1 MAQAPQPRWPFPDF
15 KGAALCAMIVSDD
28 LELPMQI
35 TGPLCR
41 AARALVQWP
50 RTQLASASGVAKAD
64 IRAFETGDVDPGD
77 KAREA
82 LTHALES
89 AGAVFLDEDDLG
101 AGVRLRFTRRDVK
114 QLRRLEG
121 EGGAVGED
129 DV

>member
-1 MAQAPQPRWPFPDF
+1 
-15 KGAALCAMIVSDD
+15 V
-28 LELPMQI
+28 EL

-50 RTQLASASGVAKAD
+50 RERLAEECGVTKKAV
-64 IRAFETGDVDPGD
+64 REFETGNVDPGED
-77 KAREA
+77 VRAKIK
-82 LTHALES
+82 HALEQG
-89 AGAVFLDEDDLG
+89 GAVFLDEGDMG
-101 AGVRLRFTRRDVK
+101 AGVRLRFTARDVK

>member
-1 MAQAPQPRWPFPDF
+1 MT
-15 KGAALCAMIVSDD
+15 
-28 LELPMQI
+28 I

-50 RTQLASASGVAKAD
+50 RTQLATASGVAKPA
-64 IRAFETGDVDPGD
+64 IRAFETGDVDPGEG
-77 KAREA
+77 ARAA
-82 LTHALES
+82 LKHALET

-101 AGVRLRFTRRDVK
+101 AGVRLRFTKRDVK

-121 EGGAVGED
+121 EGGQVGED

>member
-1 MAQAPQPRWPFPDF
+1 
-15 KGAALCAMIVSDD
+15 
-28 LELPMQI
+28 MQI

-50 RTQLASASGVAKAD
+50 RTQLATSSGVKKTA

-77 KAREA
+77 EARGG
-82 LTHALES
+82 LKHALEA

-101 AGVRLRFTRRDVK
+101 VGVRLRFTRGDVK

-121 EGGAVGED
+121 EGGVVGDD

>member
-1 MAQAPQPRWPFPDF
+1 
-15 KGAALCAMIVSDD
+15 
-28 LELPMQI
+28 MQI

-50 RTQLASASGVAKAD
+50 RAQLATESGVKLKKV
-64 IRAFETGDVDPGD
+64 RAFETGDVDPGD
-77 KAREA
+77 NAKAA
-82 LTHALES
+82 LQRALET

-101 AGVRLRFTRRDVK
+101 IGVRLRFTKRDVK
-114 QLRRLEG
+114 QLRRMEG

>member
-1 MAQAPQPRWPFPDF
+1 MT
-15 KGAALCAMIVSDD
+15 
-28 LELPMQI
+28 I

-50 RTQLASASGVAKAD
+50 RTQLATESGVAKPA

-77 KAREA
+77 DAKAA
-82 LTHALES
+82 LKHALER
-89 AGAVFLDEDDLG
+89 AGAVFIDEDDLG
-101 AGVRLRFTRRDVK
+101 AGVHLRFTKRDVK

>member
-1 MAQAPQPRWPFPDF
+1 MT
-15 KGAALCAMIVSDD
+15 
-28 LELPMQI
+28 I

-50 RTQLASASGVAKAD
+50 RAQLCAASGVPKPT
-64 IRAFETGDVDPGD
+64 IRAFETGDVDPGEE
-77 KAREA
+77 ARTA
-82 LTHALES
+82 LKHALET
-89 AGAVFLDEDDLG
+89 AGAVFIDEDALG
-101 AGVRLRFTRRDVK
+101 AGVRLRFTARDVK

>member
-1 MAQAPQPRWPFPDF
+1 
-15 KGAALCAMIVSDD
+15 
-28 LELPMQI
+28 MQL

-50 RTQLASASGVAKAD
+50 REQLADASGVARKT
-64 IRAFETGDVDPGD
+64 IRDFETGDADPGTN
-77 KAREA
+77 ARAA
-82 LTHALES
+82 LRHALES

-114 QLRRLEG
+114 QLNRLES
-121 EGGAVGED
+121 EGGATGED

>member
-1 MAQAPQPRWPFPDF
+1 
-15 KGAALCAMIVSDD
+15 
-28 LELPMQI
+28 MQL

-50 RTQLASASGVAKAD
+50 RTQLASTSGVAKAT

-77 KAREA
+77 EARVA
-82 LTHALES
+82 LQQALET

-101 AGVRLRFTRRDVK
+101 AGVRLRFTRKDVK

-121 EGGAVGED
+121 EGGAVGDD

>member
-1 MAQAPQPRWPFPDF
+1 
-15 KGAALCAMIVSDD
+15 
-28 LELPMQI
+28 MQI

-50 RTQLASASGVAKAD
+50 RPQLASASGVKKSD

-77 KAREA
+77 EA
-82 LTHALES
+82 KSALRHTLES

-101 AGVRLRFTRRDVK
+101 AGVRLRFTKRDVK

-121 EGGAVGED
+121 EGGVVGED

>member
-1 MAQAPQPRWPFPDF
+1 
-15 KGAALCAMIVSDD
+15 MI
-28 LELPMQI
+28 I

-50 RTQLASASGVAKAD
+50 RAQLCAASGVPKPA
-64 IRAFETGDVDPGD
+64 IRAFETVDVDPGD
-77 KAREA
+77 EAKAA
-82 LTHALES
+82 LRHALET
-89 AGAVFLDEDDLG
+89 AGAVFIDEDALG
-101 AGVRLRFTRRDVK
+101 AGVRLRFTARDVK

>member
-1 MAQAPQPRWPFPDF
+1 MT
-15 KGAALCAMIVSDD
+15 
-28 LELPMQI
+28 I

-50 RTQLASASGVAKAD
+50 RAQLSTASGVPKPA
-64 IRAFETGDVDPGD
+64 IRAFETGDVDPGPD
-77 KAREA
+77 ARTA
-82 LTHALES
+82 LKHALET
-89 AGAVFLDEDDLG
+89 AGAVFIDEDTLG
-101 AGVRLRFTRRDVK
+101 AGVRLRFTTRDVK

>member
-1 MAQAPQPRWPFPDF
+1 
-15 KGAALCAMIVSDD
+15 
-28 LELPMQI
+28 MQI

-50 RTQLASASGVAKAD
+50 RTQLATASGVAKPA

-77 KAREA
+77 EAKAA
-82 LTHALES
+82 LKHALET
-89 AGAVFLDEDDLG
+89 AGAVFLNENDFG
-101 AGVRLRFTRRDVK
+101 AGVRLRFTRKDVK

-121 EGGAVGED
+121 EGGAIGED

>member
-1 MAQAPQPRWPFPDF
+1 MT
-15 KGAALCAMIVSDD
+15 
-28 LELPMQI
+28 I

-50 RTQLASASGVAKAD
+50 RAQLCAASGVPKPA
-64 IRAFETGDVDPGD
+64 IRAFETGDVDPGP
-77 KAREA
+77 EA
-82 LTHALES
+82 VAALKHALET
-89 AGAVFLDEDDLG
+89 AGAVFIDEDALG
-101 AGVRLRFTRRDVK
+101 AGVRLRFTARGVK

>member
-1 MAQAPQPRWPFPDF
+1 M
-15 KGAALCAMIVSDD
+15 
-28 LELPMQI
+28 EI

-50 RTQLASASGVAKAD
+50 RAQLCSASGVPKPA
-64 IRAFETGDVDPGD
+64 IRAFETGDVDPGED
-77 KAREA
+77 ARAA
-82 LTHALES
+82 LKHALET

-101 AGVRLRFTRRDVK
+101 AGVRLRFTRKDVK

-121 EGGAVGED
+121 EGGQVGED

>member
-1 MAQAPQPRWPFPDF
+1 
-15 KGAALCAMIVSDD
+15 
-28 LELPMQI
+28 MQI

-50 RTQLASASGVAKAD
+50 RRQLAADSGVPKPA

-77 KAREA
+77 AAKAA
-82 LTHALES
+82 LRQALER
-89 AGAVFLDEDDLG
+89 AGAVFIDEDDLG
-101 AGVRLRFTRRDVK
+101 AGVRLRFTARDVR

-121 EGGAVGED
+121 EGGSVGDD

>member
-1 MAQAPQPRWPFPDF
+1 
-15 KGAALCAMIVSDD
+15 
-28 LELPMQI
+28 MQI

-50 RTQLASASGVAKAD
+50 RTQLASTSGVAKSD
-64 IRAFETGDVDPGD
+64 IRAFETGDVDPGED
-77 KAREA
+77 AKAA
-82 LTHALES
+82 LRHALES

-101 AGVRLRFTRRDVK
+101 AGVRLRFTKRDVK

-121 EGGAVGED
+121 EGGVVGED